1 MQRRQGEHAGIRVAG
16 LCAVVLLLT
25 VGATNSYADSFAFY
39 STSTPSAWTVSV
51 TSGPQAP
58 TAANFK
64 TAGPFNTAVAVSGR
78 SDFIAD
84 VASGNHGGIGNWTLF
99 IFRQTFDLTGFNQ
112 ATANLQFQWAADD
125 IGGAPP
131 GSGNCAA
138 DRGCWLPV
146 FSLNGGALTN
156 GGVVV
161 DYGYGGIVTLT
172 SGFVAG
178 LNTIDFY
185 VEGNGQTD
193 GFALKLVGA
202 TARPSDAPNPVPEP
216 SSLLLLGSGIVGLGS
231 YWRRKLF

>member
-1 MQRRQGEHAGIRVAG
+1 MQRRLGEHAGTRVAG

-25 VGATNSYADSFAFY
+25 LGATNSYADSFTFY
-39 STSTPSAWTVSV
+39 STTTPSAWTVSEK
-51 TSGPQAP
+51 SGPWAP
-58 TAANFK
+58 AATDFN
-64 TAGPFNTAVAVSGR
+64 TAGPFNTAVAVTGR
-78 SDFIAD
+78 AEFIAD
-84 VASGNHGGIGNWTLF
+84 VASGSHGGVGNWTLF

-161 DYGYGGIVTLT
+161 DYGYDGTVTLA
-172 SGFVAG
+172 SGFVTG

-193 GFALKLVGA
+193 GFALKLIDA
-202 TARPSDAPNPVPEP
+202 TARPSDPPSEVPEP

-231 YWRRKLF
+231 FWRRRLF